1 MKKDKVLIRASKA
14 GLLMVGGNELT
25 EKQID
30 KLRAL
35 KARQESAKI
44 GLAKPLP
51 PGMAKELE
59 KLENKHS
66 EPFEFGK
73 SAKDFIESI
82 WLKNTYG
89 YKDVLVTEQ
98 TLKGNYCEQDSIG
111 LVSDLITSD
120 QFRVKNKEHFVN
132 AFFKGTPDVVLRD
145 EDTVE
150 DIKSSWN
157 LKTFFQTREIPE
169 LYYAQGQVYMDLTGL
184 NNFRLHY
191 CFVDTPEEVLWQ
203 IKNKYFHKFGRDEDH
218 PLRS

>member
-1 MKKDKVLIRASKA
+1 
-14 GLLMVGGNELT
+14 
-25 EKQID
+25 
-30 KLRAL
+30 
-35 KARQESAKI
+35 
-44 GLAKPLP
+44 
-51 PGMAKELE
+51 
-59 KLENKHS
+59 
-66 EPFEFGK
+66 
-73 SAKDFIESI
+73 
-82 WLKNTYG
+82 
-89 YKDVLVTEQ
+89 
-98 TLKGNYCEQDSIG
+98 
-111 LVSDLITSD
+111 
-120 QFRVKNKEHFVN
+120 VKNKEHFVN

-218 PLRS
+218 PQFIEIAEQLDKNHHAAAIDKSLRLKTFEFGIDHKYLKKLKTRVLLARKYYQSLSLTMKNQAPKKDVSLVAEPS